1 MTIFLIYCLFTDLCS
16 APLVHVDDEG
26 RVADVPTGANVLC
39 ERALG
44 SLPEG
49 AVGAACKDVEHAAS
63 R

>member
-1 MTIFLIYCLFTDLCS
+1 MTIILVNSLFTDLCS
-16 APLVHVDDEG
+16 APLVHVDHEG
-26 RVADVPTGANVLC
+26 RVADVPTGANVC